1 MRAGLLGHGSILT
14 VTSYPDRTSPVVRG
28 KWILEN
34 LLGTPPPPPIP
45 NVGDLKPTSGD
56 GTVLSMRQRME
67 QHRTNPVCASC
78 HSMMDPLGLSLEN
91 FDAVGRWR
99 SLGESATRIDASGV
113 LPDGTRFEGPAGLR
127 NALLQSDR
135 FVPTVT
141 EKLLTY
147 ALGRGLE
154 PYDAPAVRAIVR
166 AAGRDGHRFSS
177 LIVGVVQ
184 SAPFRMRTAGM

>member
-1 MRAGLLGHGSILT
+1 

-45 NVGDLKPTSGD
+45 NVGELKPTGGD

-67 QHRTNPVCASC
+67 RHRTNPVCASC
-78 HSMMDPLGLSLEN
+78 HSMMDPIGLSLEN

-99 SLGESATRIDASGV
+99 RLGESSEAIDASGV
-113 LPDGTRFEGPAGLR
+113 FPDGTRFEGAAGLR

-154 PYDAPAVRAIVR
+154 YYDAPAVRAIVSDAR
-166 AAGRDGHRFSS
+166 RTDYRFSS
-177 LIVGVVQ
+177 LIAGVVR
-184 SAPFRMRTAGM
+184 SAPFRMRRAGS